1 MIETIIID
9 YLKSKTSAGA
19 NVFAEK
25 PKAPPTSFIVIEK
38 VGGGA
43 DNHIPRATVAIQSY
57 GASMLDAAS
66 LNEEVKAKMADII
79 TRNDVS
85 SCQLN
90 SDYNYTDTSTK
101 QYRYQAIFDI
111 VHY

>member
-25 PKAPPTSFIVIEK
+25 PKTLPSSFIVIEK

-43 DNHIPRATVAIQSY
+43 NERIPRATVAIQSY
-57 GASMLDAAS
+57 GTSMLAAMS
-66 LNEEVKAKMADII
+66 LNEEVKAKMADIV

-85 SCQLN
+85 SCRLD
-90 SDYNYTDTSTK
+90 SDYNYTDTATK
-101 QYRYQAIFDI
+101 HYRYQAIFDI